1 MRVLEEQDLG
11 GRWDLA
17 GCVEERLHQ
26 LENDLETYKVL
37 SEPSDLVPV
46 AWIMS
51 YQHVSQKR
59 LAVNISQSSIVKKER
74 NLREQGCRNNEH
86 KLIWSNCQFEA
97 ETTIYTYLEH
107 KLINYS
113 IQVLQVFIFCQWWSA
128 MNKTND

>member
-59 LAVNISQSSIVKKER
+59 LAVRYIAKLDSEKRKK
-74 NLREQGCRNNEH
+74 
-86 KLIWSNCQFEA
+86 
-97 ETTIYTYLEH
+97 
-107 KLINYS
+107 
-113 IQVLQVFIFCQWWSA
+113 SA
-128 MNKTND
+128 RTRMPKQRT